1 MDNSENNLVS
11 LINSYSLED
20 AFHYILNN
28 SNFVIYINNFDDIKD
43 DNIHCFIKCII
54 EGNNHIRTAC
64 RENKVELLKLF
75 NKCGY
80 KINSLSSFHDS
91 AYYDN
96 IECLKFLHECGNEEC
111 DSSIINGAI
120 LNNSVEC
127 LKFLVDNGYKF
138 TQSSI
143 KLAKNIEQNE
153 CYNYLTEHILMNN
166 LSSNI
171 KNITINDFMDCK
183 L

>member
-20 AFHYILNN
+20 AFYYILNN
-28 SNFVIYINNFDDIKD
+28 LNFVIYINNFDDIKD

-54 EGNNHIRTAC
+54 DGNNHIRTAC

-91 AYYDN
+91 AYYNN
-96 IECLKFLHECGNEEC
+96 I
-111 DSSIINGAI
+111 
-120 LNNSVEC
+120 EC

-171 KNITINDFMDCK
+171 KNITINGFMDCK

>member
-64 RENKVELLKLF
+64 RKNKVELLKLF

-80 KINSLSSFHDS
+80 KIID
-91 AYYDN
+91 
-96 IECLKFLHECGNEEC
+96 
-111 DSSIINGAI
+111 GAI